1 MSCTL
6 DAKRRVAPHVACVAV
21 YSARVPRY
29 RPFIWSSS
37 CSRDQAHTQL
47 IRAPTNSLGMCS
59 LDMTPAAS
67 SPGNTR
73 GHVSSEATFD
83 AIGFHLNRM
92 PSLSCEQ
99 DHGVQGQIG
108 QVVEHHIPRGDG
120 RATEGRAYVGGTMEL
135 SPKRP
140 TTPPFLKGGRKSKS
154 GSDLGLEA
162 DDGAKPSGR
171 RRSFGDGSS
180 MTLPITTAEIADD
193 ARACEEAKLWRE
205 QLLAA
210 QQAPAA
216 GASSVLLKTSVQSA
230 TNLEYSSSPY
240 SPK

>member
-1 MSCTL
+1 MS
-6 DAKRRVAPHVACVAV
+6 
-21 YSARVPRY
+21 
-29 RPFIWSSS
+29 
-37 CSRDQAHTQL
+37 HTFN
-47 IRAPTNSLGMCS
+47 AFGTPT
-59 LDMTPAAS
+59 AS
-67 SPGNTR
+67 SPNPR
-73 GHVSSEATFD
+73 EHVSSEVTRD
-83 AIGFHLNRM
+83 VVGFHLNRM

-99 DHGVQGQIG
+99 DHGVQGQVG

-216 GASSVLLKTSVQSA
+216 GATSVLLATSVQSA
-230 TNLEYSSSPY
+230 TNLEACSSSPH
-240 SPK
+240 SPI

>member
-1 MSCTL
+1 
-6 DAKRRVAPHVACVAV
+6 
-21 YSARVPRY
+21 
-29 RPFIWSSS
+29 
-37 CSRDQAHTQL
+37 
-47 IRAPTNSLGMCS
+47 MCS
-59 LDMTPAAS
+59 LDMSSIAS
-67 SPGNTR
+67 SPGNPR
-73 GHVSSEATFD
+73 APVSSEATYD

-135 SPKRP
+135 SMKRP

-162 DDGAKPSGR
+162 DDGAKASGR

>member
-1 MSCTL
+1 
-6 DAKRRVAPHVACVAV
+6 
-21 YSARVPRY
+21 
-29 RPFIWSSS
+29 
-37 CSRDQAHTQL
+37 
-47 IRAPTNSLGMCS
+47 MCS

-67 SPGNTR
+67 SPGNPR
-73 GHVSSEATFD
+73 APVSSEATFD

-154 GSDLGLEA
+154 GSDLGLKA

-171 RRSFGDGSS
+171 RGSFGDGSS

-230 TNLEYSSSPY
+230 TNLEYSSSPH